1 MGELGGSTRVF
12 GQFGDER
19 DIVTIGKR
27 RHPLKDLYH
36 QLITAS
42 WWRLLFVFGLVYLAV
57 NALFAVPFFFLAEG
71 IENVRPGSFADAFF
85 FSLQTMTATEY
96 RPMAAKTVAVQ
107 VLTGAEGFV
116 RWIGLALGT
125 GLIFTKFSNP
135 KPRVLFSKVAVVGQH
150 QGARALM
157 FRMAN
162 ERSTDIVDAKVKLML
177 VIDEAAGDEEEV
189 VRRVHDL
196 PLWRGD
202 SALFA
207 HTWTAVHQIRAESP
221 LSGRDARGLAE
232 RKAELIVSLTGY
244 DETLSRTIHARKIY
258 PASRILWGVR
268 FREILVELRSGR
280 RAIDYRRFHDVVPL
294 DDDRKGDRTP
304 DRGRARG

>member
-1 MGELGGSTRVF
+1 MSELGGSTRVF
-12 GQFGDER
+12 GQFGDQR
-19 DIVTIGKR
+19 HVVSIGRK

-36 QLITAS
+36 LLITAS

-57 NALFAVPFFFLAEG
+57 NALFAIPFYFLAEG

-96 RPMAAKTVAVQ
+96 RPMAAKTMAVQ
-107 VLTGAEGFV
+107 VLAGAEGFV
-116 RWIGLALGT
+116 RWIGLALGA

-150 QGARALM
+150 QGVPALM

-162 ERSTDIVDAKVKLML
+162 ERSSDIVDASVKVML
-177 VIDEAAGDEEEV
+177 VIDEPGNDEEM

-207 HTWTAVHQIRAESP
+207 HTWTAVHQIRPGSP
-221 LSGRDARGLAE
+221 LSGRDPRALAE
-232 RKAELIVSLTGY
+232 AKAELIVSLTGY
-244 DETLSRTIHARKIY
+244 DETLSRIIHARKIY

-268 FREILVELRSGR
+268 FREILVELSSGR
-280 RAIDYRRFHDVVPL
+280 RAIDFRRFHDVVPL
-294 DDDRKGDRTP
+294 DPDKQDERTP
-304 DRGRARG
+304 GRGRSRA

>member
-19 DIVTIGKR
+19 DVVSIGKR
-27 RHPLKDLYH
+27 HHPLKDLYH
-36 QLITAS
+36 HLITAS
-42 WWRLLFVFGLVYLAV
+42 WWQLFFVFGLVYLAI
-57 NALFAVPFFFLAEG
+57 NALFAVPFYFLAEG

-96 RPMAAKTVAVQ
+96 RPMAAKTVAVE
-107 VLTGAEGFV
+107 VLAGAEGFV

-150 QGARALM
+150 QGVRALM

-162 ERSTDIVDAKVKLML
+162 ERSSDIVDAQVKVML
-177 VIDEAAGDEEEV
+177 AIDEPGGEEEM

-207 HTWTAVHQIRAESP
+207 HTWTAVHHLRAESP
-221 LSGRDARGLAE
+221 LYGRDARTLTE
-232 RKAELIVSLTGY
+232 SKAELIVSLTGY
-244 DETLSRTIHARKIY
+244 DETLSRIIHARKIY

-294 DDDRKGDRTP
+294 DLEPRDRTP